1 MHMSKRMQLGMSFL
15 IYFVVFVLA
24 GFLINAEKGLIRL
37 VTSGL
42 ISDVLFHVLSHY
54 VRRRLER
61 KKKD

>member
-37 VTSGL
+37 VISGL
-42 ISDVLFHVLSHY
+42 ISDALFHVLSHY
-54 VRRRLER
+54 VRRWLER